1 MTKLSLEN
9 HTRIPRATGLVLS
22 PDGGRLVLTADV
34 LSPDSTRFISSL
46 WEVAAD
52 GSAPPRRLTFSDQGD
67 SRPAFLPDGS
77 LVFSSARRDPTRRKD
92 EAEGGIWLLP
102 ASGGEARRLVSV
114 GGGVRGLAA
123 ARDADTVVLRAQLFP
138 GTEGIAGDA
147 EKARRRL
154 EAGTSAILYD
164 TFPIRWWDR
173 DLGPRWSRLLRL
185 SGVAGAGCP
194 EAEELTP
201 DAVDNLDTNAYD
213 EDCAFCVAPDGM
225 TVVSPWSRALGR
237 GRRAFDLVAIRDGA
251 RRTVAGAEYGFS
263 SPDIA
268 PDGRHVV
275 ALAHQDGTP
284 GRARRVQLWLGDLE
298 SGEGGVVAADFALWP
313 AEPRWAADSSA
324 VYFAADEAMQRPIF
338 RYDVADGR
346 ITRLTDAGSFRAICP
361 SPDGR
366 GVYALRSSW
375 STPLEV
381 VRVDTAGTVTSLPT
395 PGLPLELRSS
405 VTPVVA
411 TADDGTP
418 LRAWLVLPSPDAVAQ
433 PAPLVLWIHG
443 GPNSSWNSWSWRWC
457 PHLLAERGYAVLL
470 PDPALS
476 TGYGADFIERAWGVW
491 GDRVMSDL
499 FTVLDDVL
507 RRPEIDATRVAAMG
521 GSFGGYMANWLA
533 GHSHRFLAIV
543 THAGLWSLE
552 QFRGT
557 TDEPNWWEDEFGS
570 LDEHPG
576 AYAAASPDRAMA
588 SIRTPML
595 VIHGGHDFRVPV
607 SEALRLWLD
616 LQRHD
621 VPSQYL
627 YFPDENHW
635 ILKPGNAR
643 VWYETVL
650 AFLDHHVLGK
660 PLVRPELL

>member
-9 HTRIPRATGLVLS
+9 YTRISRVTGLVLS
-22 PDGGRLVLTADV
+22 PDGRRLVLTVDSLA
-34 LSPDSTRFISSL
+34 PDSTRFISSL

-52 GSAPPRRLTFSDQGD
+52 GSDPPRRLTFSEEGE
-67 SRPAFLPDGS
+67 SRPAFLPDGT
-77 LVFSSARRDPTRRKD
+77 LVFSSGRRDPTVKED
-92 EAEGGIWLLP
+92 EAEGRIWLLP
-102 ASGGEARRLVSV
+102 ASGGEARPLLSI
-114 GGGVRGLAA
+114 GGGVRGLVA
-123 ARDADTVVLRAQLFP
+123 ARGADTVVVRAQLFP

-147 EKARRRL
+147 EKAKRRV
-154 EAGTSAILYD
+154 EAGTRAILYD
-164 TFPIRWWDR
+164 SFPIRWWDH

-185 SGVAGAGCP
+185 TGIAAADRP
-194 EAEELTP
+194 EAEEITP

-225 TVVSPWSRALGR
+225 TVISPWSRALGR
-237 GRRAFDLVAIRDGA
+237 GRRASDLVAIRDGG
-251 RRTVAGAEYGFS
+251 RRTIAGGEFGFA
-263 SPDIA
+263 SPEIA
-268 PDGRHVV
+268 PDRRHVL
-275 ALAHQDGTP
+275 ALAHEDGTRE
-284 GRARRVQLWLGDLE
+284 RARCVHLWLGDLE

-313 AEPRWAADSSA
+313 DEPHWAADSSA
-324 VYFAADEAMQRPIF
+324 VFFAADEAMNRPIF
-338 RYDVADGR
+338 RYDVVDGR
-346 ITRLTDAGSFRAICP
+346 ITRLTDTGSFRAICP
-361 SPDGR
+361 SPDG
-366 GVYALRSSW
+366 GVYALRASW
-375 STPLEV
+375 SSPMEV
-381 VRVDTAGTVTSLPT
+381 VRVDADGSVTALPT
-395 PGLPLELRSS
+395 PGLPLELPST
-405 VTPVVA
+405 VTAVTVA
-411 TADDGTP
+411 ADDGVT
-418 LRAWLVLPSPDAVAQ
+418 LRGWLVLPSSASATQ

-476 TGYGADFIERAWGVW
+476 TGYGPAFMQRAWGVW
-491 GDRVMSDL
+491 GDSVMRDL

-507 RRPEIDATRVAAMG
+507 RRPEVDATRLAAMG

-533 GHSHRFLAIV
+533 GHSDRFRAIV

-557 TDEPNWWEDEFGS
+557 TDEPNSWEDEFGS
-570 LDEHPG
+570 LYDHPE
-576 AYAAASPDRAMA
+576 AYAAASPDRALG
-588 SIRTPML
+588 SIRTPVL
-595 VIHGGHDFRVPV
+595 VIHGDRDHRVPV

-616 LQRHD
+616 LQRHG

-635 ILKPGNAR
+635 VLKPGNGR

-660 PLVRPELL
+660 PLIRPDLL

>member
-1 MTKLSLEN
+1 M
-9 HTRIPRATGLVLS
+9 LS
-22 PDGGRLVLTADV
+22 PDGRRLVLTADI
-34 LSPDSTRFISSL
+34 LSPNSTRFVGCL

-52 GSAPPRRLTFSDQGD
+52 GSAPPRRLTFSDQGEL
-67 SRPAFLPDGS
+67 RPAFLPDGS
-77 LVFSSARRDPTRRKD
+77 LVFSSGRRDPTLKED
-92 EAEGGIWLLP
+92 EAEGRLWLLP
-102 ASGGEARRLVSV
+102 AAGGEARSLLSV
-114 GGGVRGLAA
+114 GGGIRGLVA
-123 ARDADTVVLRAQLFP
+123 ARHADTVVLRAQLFP
-138 GTEGIAGDA
+138 GTEGMAGDA
-147 EKARRRL
+147 AKAKRRL
-154 EAGTSAILYD
+154 EAGTRAILYD
-164 TFPIRWWDR
+164 TLPIRWWDR

-185 SGVAGAGCP
+185 TGAAGADRV
-194 EAEELTP
+194 EAEDLTP

-213 EDCAFCVAPDGM
+213 EDCAFSVAPNGM
-225 TVVSPWSRALGR
+225 TVVSPWSRTLGA

-251 RRTVAGAEYGFS
+251 RRTVAGGELGFS
-263 SPDIA
+263 RPEIA

-275 ALAHQDGTP
+275 ALAHEDGTP
-284 GRARRVQLWLGDLE
+284 ERARSVHLWIGDLE
-298 SGEGGVVAADFALWP
+298 TGEGGVVAADFGLWP
-313 AEPRWAADSSA
+313 DEPRWAADLSA

-338 RYDVADGR
+338 RYDLAGSR
-346 ITRLTDAGSFRAICP
+346 ITRLTGAGSFRAICP
-361 SPDGR
+361 SPDG
-366 GVYALRSSW
+366 GCVYALRTSW

-381 VRVDTAGTVTSLPT
+381 VHIDADGTVTALPT
-395 PGLPLELRSS
+395 PGLPLELPSTVAPL
-405 VTPVVA
+405 VT

-418 LRAWLVLPSPDAVAQ
+418 LRGWLVRPSSASATQ
-433 PAPLVLWIHG
+433 PAPLLLWIHG

-476 TGYGADFIERAWGVW
+476 TGHGPAFIQRAWGVW
-491 GDRVMSDL
+491 GDPVMKDL

-533 GHSHRFLAIV
+533 GHSDRFRAIV

-557 TDEPNWWEDEFGS
+557 TDEANWWEDEFGS
-570 LDEHPG
+570 PYDHPE
-576 AYAAASPDRAMA
+576 AYAAASPDRAMG

-595 VIHGGHDFRVPV
+595 VTHGNRDYRVPV

-635 ILKPGNAR
+635 IMKPGNGR

-660 PLVRPELL
+660 PLIRPDLL